1 MINPDENVV
10 NPDEINKN
18 ESISS
23 VSTEQEI
30 KYIDIPVSKLACLI
44 GLNPYEHRYK
54 SLFEFWK
61 KVEPDDFYKVCNN
74 LEESLSIKIVQEND
88 IQILERIKTENG
100 LDTID
105 KLKEIGGSDNQNE
118 LIKNQKQLINEIN
131 NSNLTD
137 IQKEKVAKI
146 IKSETNKSY
155 GNHNEQKAIDYYV
168 KTTGLSINM
177 TQKKYTKVVAMSN
190 GINNVK
196 YHWRLVGK
204 IDGMNSLDEVVEFK
218 NRANYLFKTLKTYEK
233 VQLQT
238 YMKIAKKTKGHLI
251 EFLKSNNDD
260 NGKIN
265 IISQDFE
272 PEFWTMI
279 HLSLCKFIEVFHFII
294 GNNDVKKLLLIGDED
309 KIIEVID
316 QFFK

>member
-1 MINPDENVV
+1 MINPEENPEE
-10 NPDEINKN
+10 NLIN
-18 ESISS
+18 S
-23 VSTEQEI
+23 EQI

-54 SLFEFWK
+54 SLFEYWK
-61 KVEPDDFYKVCNN
+61 KVEPDDFYKVSNS

-88 IQILERIKTENG
+88 IQMLERLKKETG

-105 KLKEIGGSDNQNE
+105 KLKEIGGSNNQSE
-118 LIKNQKQLINEIN
+118 LINNQKKLIKDVD

-137 IQKEKVAKI
+137 DQKEKIAKI

-168 KTTGLSINM
+168 QTTGLTINM

-190 GINNVK
+190 GLNNVK

-204 IDGMNSLDEVVEFK
+204 IDGMNSVDEIVEFK
-218 NRANYLFKTLKTYEK
+218 NRANYLFKTLKMYEK

-238 YMKIAKKTKGHLI
+238 YMKMAKKTKGHLI
-251 EFLKSNNDD
+251 EFLKSKDDD
-260 NGKIN
+260 NGKIH

-272 PEFWTMI
+272 PEFWTSI
-279 HLSLCKFIEVFHFII
+279 HLNLCKFIEVFHFII
-294 GNNDVKKLLLIGDED
+294 GNDDVKKLLLIGDED
-309 KIIEVID
+309 KIIDVID